1 MAYSIEKYSK
11 AVNIYIYMCK
21 LEARNFPYPRFCN
34 KKNWMIGLHGFEFC
48 DAEDSLLNVRFSAE
62 EHIDK

>member
-1 MAYSIEKYSK
+1 MITVYFNGFSGNHLVVMAYSIEKYSK

-48 DAEDSLLNVRFSAE
+48 
-62 EHIDK
+62 